1 MIYFEPNRELDV
13 LRFMR
18 HLIVLYLFVFSSAFN
33 DSDKTFLL
41 SEVNEVSYCNNIIGC
56 PKADSISFFPQNN
69 LIITGKPNLIKSYRS
84 RGLYTVLPDS
94 ILFGS
99 IPINKCGVVF
109 IYGSK
114 KLIENSNTFSLY
126 MNYYETMDT
135 AVTHYIP
142 RLYYTVID
150 TKNESDLVIENCDEI
165 NSRKLRNHMLYQVS
179 VKKFKR
185 NKIEKKV
192 TRWKKFNCR

>member
-1 MIYFEPNRELDV
+1 
-13 LRFMR
+13 MR
-18 HLIVLYLFVFSSAFN
+18 YLIVLFLFVFSSAFN

-41 SEVNEVSYCNNIIGC
+41 SDESEASYCNNIIGC
-56 PKADSISFFPQNN
+56 PKADSISFFPQNK

-84 RGLYTVLPDS
+84 KGLYTIMPDS

-99 IPINKCGVVF
+99 ISLNKCRVVF

-114 KLIENSNTFSLY
+114 KLIENSNTFSLF

-135 AVTHYIP
+135 AVIHFIP
-142 RLYYTVID
+142 RLYYSVID
-150 TKNESDLVIENCDEI
+150 AKKESDIVIDNCEEI
-165 NSRKLRNHMLYQVS
+165 YSRKLRNHLLHQVT

-192 TRWKKFNCR
+192 ARWKKFNCH